1 MCPTGQDFGIGR
13 QEPQPKDSGASVYSV
28 EINHKR
34 DRRFES
40 GCFSDVKSTA
50 CFFGPEAI
58 DGFSETERDDHF
70 STTNFE
76 RRQVEINHAL
86 RDFAQA
92 PYFDLE
98 FDV

>member
-1 MCPTGQDFGIGR
+1 MTS
-13 QEPQPKDSGASVYSV
+13 ETADS
-28 EINHKR
+28 K
-34 DRRFES
+34 FQC
-40 GCFSDVKSTA
+40 GCLPNVKSTA
-50 CFFGPEAI
+50 FFFGPEAI